1 MGHGIFFYGIRHKS
15 PIFIYGGV
23 SSVQTGN
30 VLFFKIIL
38 LKKKKTGRTM
48 NKKNLGY
55 FFISFLTGI
64 FLGVVF
70 VKLLGATYVERVGL
84 FSNYFFRQ
92 YQELKIDCD
101 QVFFFV
107 WKKRMTTILF
117 LWLMGMTS
125 AGVVLTLLYSGYL
138 GFMAGIVAMT
148 AILRM
153 GWQGGVIVMISLM
166 PQIFVYSPA
175 MIFLLNEIYEKGR
188 KRRTTYWVRG
198 RREIDWRYGRVFAV
212 VNLIF
217 FLGIM
222 LESYVNPVILQ
233 YLLKRFLG

>member
-1 MGHGIFFYGIRHKS
+1 
-15 PIFIYGGV
+15 
-23 SSVQTGN
+23 
-30 VLFFKIIL
+30 
-38 LKKKKTGRTM
+38 M

-70 VKLLGATYVERVGL
+70 VKLLGNTYIERVGV

-125 AGVVLTLLYSGYL
+125 AGAVFALLYSGYL
-138 GFMAGIVAMT
+138 GWMAGIVAMT
-148 AILRM
+148 SILRM

-166 PQIFVYSPA
+166 PQIFVYGPA
-175 MIFLLNEIYEKGR
+175 MLFFLSEIYEKGIKR
-188 KRRTTYWVRG
+188 KATYWVRG
-198 RREIDWRYGRVFAV
+198 RRERDWRYGRIFIAV
-212 VNLIF
+212 NFVF

-222 LESYVNPVILQ
+222 LESYVNPTVLQ
-233 YLLKRFLG
+233 YFLKKILG